1 MLIGRNEIFRVKD
14 MAGEDLDVADRI
26 RTRRDIGFAAR
37 AAADAVNLLFEGAG
51 AASANSALGSTP
63 RGSFEG

>member
-26 RTRRDIGFAAR
+26 RIRRDIGFAAR
-37 AAADAVNLLFEGAG
+37 AAADAVSLLFEGAHTLIG
-51 AASANSALGSTP
+51 QQCFGLDPKGQ
-63 RGSFEG
+63 F